1 MTHAMNWFLAAE
13 TVAAVGLAAG
23 PVARWARN
31 YVHRLAHPE
40 VPGGSTP
47 PGEPRLSASPEP
59 VEPSPAPE
67 SAAGLRE
74 EEADTEAEWRPILRH
89 LWLLGPLPQAALALV
104 TCGGAAWWGART
116 GAQVQTATT
125 LPVLALL
132 GIAAS
137 ADAVAHILPNRLL
150 GCASVWLMLCGGG
163 AIAMT
168 PALAHDALR
177 AVLCALGAG
186 AISLL
191 AALMRTGLGLGDVKL
206 CAVIGLWLGWY
217 GAMMPALGLWVGIM
231 VGGIG
236 ALALLTLRRAG
247 RKDPMAYGPYLI
259 LGSFMAWPLAVL

>member
-1 MTHAMNWFLAAE
+1 MHGMNWLLAAE
-13 TVAAVGLAAG
+13 AAAIVGLAAG

-31 YVHRLAHPE
+31 YVHKLARPE
-40 VPGGSTP
+40 APGGSEP
-47 PGEPRLSASPEP
+47 SGEPRPSASPELA
-59 VEPSPAPE
+59 EPS
-67 SAAGLRE
+67 SAHERTAGLGAE
-74 EEADTEAEWRPILRH
+74 DADTRPEWRPTLRH

-231 VGGIG
+231 AGGIG
-236 ALALLTLRRAG
+236 ALVLLIGRRAS
-247 RKDPMAYGPYLI
+247 RKDPMAYGPYLV
-259 LGSFMAWPLAVL
+259 LGSFMVWPSAVL

>member
-1 MTHAMNWFLAAE
+1 MHGMNWLLAAE
-13 TVAAVGLAAG
+13 AAAIVGLAAG

-31 YVHRLAHPE
+31 YVHKLARPE
-40 VPGGSTP
+40 APGGSEP
-47 PGEPRLSASPEP
+47 SGEPRPSASPELA
-59 VEPSPAPE
+59 EPS
-67 SAAGLRE
+67 SAHERPAGLGAE
-74 EEADTEAEWRPILRH
+74 DADTRAEWRPTLRH
-89 LWLLGPLPQAALALV
+89 LWLLGPLPQAVLALV
-104 TCGGAAWWGART
+104 TCGGAAWWGNRT
-116 GAQVQTATT
+116 GAQVPAATT

-132 GIAAS
+132 GVAAS

-150 GCASVWLMLCGGG
+150 GCASGGLMLCGGG
-163 AIAMT
+163 AIALT
-168 PALAHDALR
+168 PALAHNALR

-217 GAMMPALGLWVGIM
+217 GAMMPVLGLWIGIM
-231 VGGIG
+231 AGGIG